1 MAIDL
6 TDPNLAEHLLA
17 DRTDRIALEVFERW
31 YLFAF
36 VGAPN
41 FGKVFGWIFSSL
53 APVEAIH
60 LAFSAARKAFM
71 MVSSKSAL
79 KAGLT
84 PKQAGALSE
93 ILGDI
98 SDSLAR
104 GYSPRKRGRPPE
116 LKRKAVIAFVLK
128 HHTSLKW
135 PQIADRLFVVNGA
148 CTRCK
153 LPKHAYLAGSVDDL
167 KTPCVNILMNEYNL
181 LKRDLGK
188 QKIPLPR
195 SDQKPRKAR

>member
-6 TDPNLAEHLLA
+6 TDPNLPEHLLA
-17 DRTDRIALEVFERW
+17 DRTDRIALEVFERR
-31 YLFAF
+31 YLNALL
-36 VGAPN
+36 GAPN
-41 FGKVFGWIFSSL
+41 FDKVFGWIYSSL

-60 LAFSAARKAFM
+60 LAFPAARQAFR

-84 PKQAGALSE
+84 PKQAGTLSE

-104 GYSPRKRGRPPE
+104 GGFPRKRGRPPE

-135 PQIADRLFVVNGA
+135 PEIADRLFVVNGA

-153 LPKHAYLAGSVDDL
+153 LPKHAYHAGSVDDF
-167 KTPCVNILMNEYNL
+167 KTPCVNVLLNEYNL
-181 LKRDLGK
+181 LKKDLAK
-188 QKIPLPR
+188 QKIPLPQ
-195 SDQKPRKAR
+195 SHQKSRTEH